1 MTEKNEAPSGCS
13 FLFQEVG
20 SETLLIPEDFND
32 EQQMFART
40 ARDFMERE
48 VHPRIEEMERGDHDV
63 MRALLLKSAEVGFLG
78 IDIPL
83 EYGGL
88 QVDKT
93 TSMLVAENLAS
104 YASFATTYSAHT
116 TIGTLPLLYF
126 GTEEQKQKWLPKLAT
141 GELLAAYAL
150 TEPSSGSDALS
161 AKTRA
166 VLAPDGQH
174 YILDGQKM
182 WITNAGFSDLFTVF
196 CQIDGNKF
204 TAVLVEADR
213 EGVSTGAEE
222 KKMGLKGSSTRLL
235 NLEQVKIPSEN
246 VLGEIGKGHK
256 IAFNILNI
264 GRFKLGVGTLGAA
277 KRAAKIATTYA
288 KERVAFGQ
296 PIASFGAIKAKLGQ
310 MLVDLYA
317 LESSCYRVAGYM
329 DEGLEKLDRS
339 REDYAQETMR
349 QIEEFAVEDSILKV
363 LGSEVASQIIDEALQ
378 IHGGMGYS
386 AELEI
391 ERLYRDVR
399 INRIF
404 EGTNEINRMLIPGMI
419 LKRMGKGQFNLFTL
433 IQAVD
438 EVLEA
443 DEPALPQFAR
453 MDHLVAERQIVE
465 RAKQLT
471 LYSANQ
477 AIQKHMADL
486 RDQQEILML
495 LADQLIDVYAMDST
509 VARTLQLARA
519 GRTEDLELK
528 TDATRVLVAAC
539 FARVKQRSETLVC
552 HIANARSLDTHLEA
566 LAKLAIT
573 PRQDTIRLRRKLGEA
588 LIERERYFF

>member
-1 MTEKNEAPSGCS
+1 MTENKTTPSGCA
-13 FLFQEVG
+13 FLFEEVG
-20 SETLLIPEDFND
+20 SETILIPEDFNE
-32 EQQMFART
+32 EQRMFAKT
-40 ARDFMERE
+40 ARDFMDRE
-48 VHPRIEEMERGDHDV
+48 VHPHIEQMEAGDHEL
-63 MRALLLKSAEVGFLG
+63 MRDLLLKSAEVGFLG
-78 IDIPL
+78 IDIPMD
-83 EYGGL
+83 YGGL

-93 TSMLVAENLAS
+93 TSMLVAEHLSS

-126 GTEEQKQKWLPKLAT
+126 GTEEQKQKWLPALAS

-150 TEPSSGSDALS
+150 TEPGSGSDALA

-166 VLAPDGQH
+166 IESEDGKH

-182 WITNAGFSDLFTVF
+182 WITNAGFADLFTVF

-204 TAVLVEADR
+204 TAVIVEATR

-235 NLEQVKIPSEN
+235 NLDGVKIPREN

-264 GRFKLGVGTLGAA
+264 GRFKLGVGTLGAS
-277 KRAAKIATTYA
+277 KRAAEIATTYA
-288 KERVAFGQ
+288 KTRIAFGQ
-296 PIASFGAIKAKLGQ
+296 PIANFGAIKAKLGQ
-310 MLVDLYA
+310 MMADLYA
-317 LESSCYRVAGYM
+317 LESACYRVAGYM
-329 DEGLEKLDRS
+329 DEGLEKLDRQAD
-339 REDYAQETMR
+339 DYALETMK

-363 LGSEVASQIIDEALQ
+363 FGSEVASQIIDEALQ

-386 AELEI
+386 SELEI

-443 DEPALPQFAR
+443 EEPELPQFEQ
-453 MDHLVAERQIVE
+453 MDHLVPERQIVE

-509 VARTLQLARA
+509 VARTLQLAR
-519 GRTEDLELK
+519 GGNNRDLDLK
-528 TDATRVLVAAC
+528 LDATRMIVADG
-539 FARVKQRSETLVC
+539 FARVRQRSETLVC
-552 HIANARSLDTHLEA
+552 HIANKRSLDGHLDA
-566 LAKLAIT
+566 LDRLAAT